1 MYMRYKEFLGTIF
14 FIITSLVVYALFPV
28 TDSFQQVFI
37 MLVFFVIFPLSFNK
51 LFLKNKLSFYGL
63 QIGDWKK
70 GLIWSFYSLIIVFF
84 VFFILI
90 YFFGFLRNYSIPIFI
105 TKSFL
110 NFIMYE
116 FLLSALF
123 VLIYEFYFRGF
134 ILFIFKTKL
143 EFWAILVQALIF
155 LILVLV
161 IGYSSLFLF
170 LPYLIFTPFAGF
182 IALKSRSIL
191 YSGISQFLIILILDT
206 LIVGIIS

>member
-1 MYMRYKEFLGTIF
+1 
-14 FIITSLVVYALFPV
+14 
-28 TDSFQQVFI
+28 
-37 MLVFFVIFPLSFNK
+37 
-51 LFLKNKLSFYGL
+51 
-63 QIGDWKK
+63 
-70 GLIWSFYSLIIVFF
+70 
-84 VFFILI
+84 
-90 YFFGFLRNYSIPIFI
+90 
-105 TKSFL
+105 
-110 NFIMYE
+110 MYE
-116 FLLSALF
+116 FLLTALF

>member
-1 MYMRYKEFLGTIF
+1 MKYKEFLGTIF
-14 FIITSLVVYALFPV
+14 FITASLIIYALFPV
-28 TDSFQQVFI
+28 INSFQQVFI
-37 MLVFFVIFPLSFNK
+37 MLVFFIAFPLSFNK
-51 LFLKNKLSFYGL
+51 LFLKKKLNFYGL
-63 QIGDWKK
+63 EFGNWKQ
-70 GLIWSFYSLIIVFF
+70 GLLWSFYSLIIVCFI
-84 VFFILI
+84 FFII
-90 YFFGFLRNYSIPIFI
+90 SYFFGFLKNYSIPIFI

-110 NFIMYE
+110 NFIVYE
-116 FLLSALF
+116 FLLTALF